1 MSDTRHETFE
11 VDGRPRVEVNLPSGD
26 VVFLQGEPGE
36 VAVDVEGRN
45 ADDLVIEK
53 LGGRILFR
61 APDRSGS
68 RWDSFD
74 VTVRTPD
81 GTDLEVKAAS
91 AGVDVRVALGSLAAS
106 LASGDIM
113 AGEIEGDATVETAS
127 GDVDLGGVGGNT
139 SVGTASGD
147 VLLRRAGGRTVV
159 HTASGEVRL
168 GTVLAALSASTQS
181 GDLEVAHYEGGDLEC
196 SSTSGEVRI
205 GLPSGRILDVDL
217 NTLSGD
223 IRSDF
228 SPEDGDG
235 ATARL
240 RVKTISGDIALARS

>member
-1 MSDTRHETFE
+1 M
-11 VDGRPRVEVNLPSGD
+11 
-26 VVFLQGEPGE
+26 
-36 VAVDVEGRN
+36 
-45 ADDLVIEK
+45 
-53 LGGRILFR
+53 FR

-74 VTVRTPD
+74 VTVRTPE

-147 VLLRRAGGRTVV
+147 VLLRRAGGRAVV

-240 RVKTISGDIALARS
+240 RVETISGDIALARS